1 MRCSLSRFSV
11 LEKTLRDNTFLLLLL
26 PYIRAIPEDFSNFT
40 AVFLFL
46 FPFQTAVDKETPSQL
61 GGDRGH

>member
-1 MRCSLSRFSV
+1 MLTRQSI
-11 LEKTLRDNTFLLLLL
+11 LRDHTFVCYLHS
-26 PYIRAIPEDFSNFT
+26 RAIPEDSTNFP
-40 AVFLFL
+40 AVFRFP